1 MADAILEA
9 AGKAA
14 NNSQQAIA
22 ISAYRFIFRL
32 VNPLTKVAKKPKKG
46 QKKPKEVLVK
56 SRSRLMIEMPP
67 GTGKSIV
74 IALLIGLVS
83 KLVNKIT
90 ILYNDVDLLEFER
103 ETIT

>member
-1 MADAILEA
+1 
-9 AGKAA
+9 
-14 NNSQQAIA
+14 
-22 ISAYRFIFRL
+22 
-32 VNPLTKVAKKPKKG
+32 
-46 QKKPKEVLVK
+46 
-56 SRSRLMIEMPP
+56 MIEMPP